1 MGLLTVVLVLAMLL
15 WAIGFVVVGLVLA
28 EEVLWRRP
36 AGKGS
41 PPISQ
46 TRKVGAVVLLVIGG
60 ILVVTAIA
68 TGVLVAERESRLV
81 RLEDT
86 VSHMES
92 TARALENKLSQK
104 PSASP
109 LPPAGTR

>member
-1 MGLLTVVLVLAMLL
+1 MSILTVVLVVAMLL
-15 WAIGFVVVGLVLA
+15 WAVGFVVSGLVLA

-41 PPISQ
+41 PPISR
-46 TRKVGAVVLLVIGG
+46 TRKVGAMLLLAIGG

-81 RLEDT
+81 RLEDS
-86 VSHMES
+86 VSQLES
-92 TARALENKLSQK
+92 TVRSLENKLNLGLSGRPQ
-104 PSASP
+104 SP
-109 LPPAGTR
+109 AAPR